1 MQELSCVD
9 SYGLSLQLA
18 FLYGPVGTSKRV
30 QIRVVHH
37 RCPGFCGSFQPHSIV
52 LNPF

>member
-18 FLYGPVGTSKRV
+18 FLYVPVGTSKRA
-30 QIRVVHH
+30 QIKSCALGPR
-37 RCPGFCGSFQPHSIV
+37 FLQNLIIN
-52 LNPF
+52 LIT